1 MESWLVT
8 LRRDNI
14 LGDIDWKP
22 QEAQME
28 WEKYSQ
34 IRGGIKSE
42 MKIVKAYI
50 KIAMISFS
58 ENRYYALMWSKFFHW
73 FLAICKW
80 PARLSLAW
88 LGSAQLSSS
97 QHKQIDWLLKF
108 KIGFQNYNLE
118 SLWIFFPICFPTQ
131 SKLLHQPC
139 CNIQI
144 WHGNLQHNFW
154 AL

>member
-22 QEAQME
+22 REAQKE

-88 LGSAQLSSS
+88 LGSTQLVSAQTN
-97 QHKQIDWLLKF
+97 WL
-108 KIGFQNYNLE
+108 IIEVQNRL
-118 SLWIFFPICFPTQ
+118 
-131 SKLLHQPC
+131 SKLQSWVPLDFFSNMLSYPIKIVTPTLLQYA
-139 CNIQI
+139 
-144 WHGNLQHNFW
+144 NLTW
-154 AL
+154 